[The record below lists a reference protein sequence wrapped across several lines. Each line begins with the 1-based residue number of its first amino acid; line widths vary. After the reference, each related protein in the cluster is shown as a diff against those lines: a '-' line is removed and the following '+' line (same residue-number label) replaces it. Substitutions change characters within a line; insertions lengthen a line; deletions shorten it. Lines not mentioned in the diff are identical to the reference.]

1 MFKNVMR
8 IAGLGLIVFGLLSDY
23 DSGWRIGL
31 VAAGFA
37 AMFLGGGPG

>member
-1 MFKNVMR
+1 MLKNVLR
-8 IAGLGLIVFGLLSDY
+8 LAGIGLIAFGLLSDY

-37 AMFLGGGPG
+37 AVFLGGGPG